1 MLRAEFTL
9 EDFLTQ
15 LREVRKLGPLQD
27 LLAMMPGVP
36 GTAGLKDL
44 QVDEREV
51 ARAEAIISS
60 MTADERRS
68 PAIINGSRRTRIAR
82 GSGTS
87 VGQVNALLKQ
97 FDQTK
102 KMMKRLTGGRMRM
115 PKVPGMPGIPGL

>member
-1 MLRAEFTL
+1 
-9 EDFLTQ
+9 
-15 LREVRKLGPLQD
+15 
-27 LLAMMPGVP
+27 
-36 GTAGLKDL
+36 
-44 QVDEREV
+44 
-51 ARAEAIISS
+51 